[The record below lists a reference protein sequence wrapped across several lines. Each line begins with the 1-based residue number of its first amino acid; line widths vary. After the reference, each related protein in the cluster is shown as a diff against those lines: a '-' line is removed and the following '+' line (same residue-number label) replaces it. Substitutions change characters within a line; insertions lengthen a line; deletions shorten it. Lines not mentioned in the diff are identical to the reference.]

1 MQNARA
7 VTSCPRESVTR
18 CVLVAEAKI
27 RDDLAVPLDV
37 GSLEIREKPA
47 PFAYHLQEAAA
58 TVVVL
63 TVKAKV
69 IREVVDAFGK
79 NRNLNLRGAGI
90 AVMRPVLLNR
100 WCFVECHCW

>member
-1 MQNARA
+1 VEYKTRGPQSARPRVGVIALVTESQLLNDVA
-7 VTSCPRESVTR
+7 VR
-18 CVLVAEAKI
+18 
-27 RDDLAVPLDV
+27 LDV
-37 GSLEIREKPA
+37 RPPQVVQQSATL
-47 PFAYHLQEAAA
+47 AYHLQEAAA

-100 WCFVECHCW
+100 WCFVECHCS